1 MLPDDAF
8 AISTVVIAIITIKNI
23 SSLRTRNI
31 SEFLLLKIYPSLFIS
46 QKSILLLVAIYNRII
61 SCPMLYAV
69 ETDKLSKV
77 YSSGLKAV
85 DEISIRLE
93 NGEIFGFLGPNGAGK
108 STTIMILTTLLKP
121 TSGKAFVAGFDV
133 TTQAKNVRQNIGYV
147 QQDST
152 VDEYL
157 TGREN
162 LELQA
167 RLNHIPKDVRTKRI
181 DEILEIIELTDRQND
196 AAVTYSG
203 GMRKRLDIGGGLL
216 NMPKVLFLDEPT
228 LGLDIQT
235 RYKIWEY
242 IKKIHGEFGMSI
254 FLTTHYM
261 EEADK
266 LCNSISIIDDGK
278 VKVTGSPKELKSS
291 LGNEIVIFEINSEV
305 NLEELVSRIRKTPTV
320 KDVSTDGLVVTV
332 FTTSGDQLTPQI
344 FQHAN
349 NLEVKIET
357 ISLTKPTLDD
367 VFLSHTGRD
376 LREEEGKYD
385 RKKMRE
391 RLRRLRVP

>member
-1 MLPDDAF
+1 MTWLG
-8 AISTVVIAIITIKNI
+8 
-23 SSLRTRNI
+23 
-31 SEFLLLKIYPSLFIS
+31 
-46 QKSILLLVAIYNRII
+46 SIVFYNRLIPC
-61 SCPMLYAV
+61 SLLYAV
-69 ETDKLSKV
+69 ETDRLSKV
-77 YSSGLKAV
+77 YGSGLKAV
-85 DEISIRLE
+85 DEVSIKLE

-121 TSGKAFVAGFDV
+121 TSGRALVAGYDV
-133 TTQAKNVRQNIGYV
+133 TTHAKNVRENIGYV

-167 RLNHIPKDVRTKRI
+167 RLNHIPKNVREKRI
-181 DEILEIIELTDRQND
+181 DEILGIIELSDRQD
-196 AAVTYSG
+196 DTAVTYSG

-242 IKKIHGEFGMSI
+242 IKKIHKEYGMSI

-266 LCNSISIIDDGK
+266 LCDNISIIDNGRIK
-278 VKVTGSPKELKSS
+278 ITGSPRDLKNA
-291 LGNEIVIFEINSEV
+291 LGNEIVVFEINSEAK
-305 NLEELVSRIRKTPTV
+305 LGLLVSEMKKTPTV
-320 KDVSTDGLVVTV
+320 KDVSANGAVVTV

-344 FQHAN
+344 FQQAN
-349 NLEVKIET
+349 NLGIKIES

-367 VFLSHTGRD
+367 VFLSHTGRE
-376 LREEEGKYD
+376 LREDDGKYD
-385 RKKMRE
+385 RKKVRE
-391 RLRRLRVP
+391 RMRRIRA